1 MDKYFQRFGEVI
13 FTIPAE
19 KDITSDSVLFMLR
32 QHVQCSIAETFVEN
46 GTLKI
51 KVAADYKEFQTIFN
65 KIRELL
71 KGTGVSIHVKLFT

>member
-32 QHVQCSIAETFVEN
+32 QYVQCSIAETFVEN
-46 GTLKI
+46 GALKI
-51 KVAADYKEFQTIFN
+51 KVAADYGEFQAISN

-71 KGTGVSIHVKLFT
+71 KGTGVSISVKVF